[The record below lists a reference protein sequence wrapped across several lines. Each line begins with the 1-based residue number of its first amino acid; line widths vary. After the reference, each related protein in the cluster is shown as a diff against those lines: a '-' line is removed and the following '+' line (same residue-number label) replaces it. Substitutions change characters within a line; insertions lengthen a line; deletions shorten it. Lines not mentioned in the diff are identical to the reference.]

1 MTETLSLQDTYE
13 AVSKATFAARNIEG
27 TVALL
32 AAELNVSQELVA
44 KALAKKGNAARHLM
58 VAVNKARRTA

>member
-13 AVSKATFAARNIEG
+13 AVSKATFAARSIEG
-27 TVALL
+27 AAALL
-32 AAELNVSQELVA
+32 AAELGVSEELVT